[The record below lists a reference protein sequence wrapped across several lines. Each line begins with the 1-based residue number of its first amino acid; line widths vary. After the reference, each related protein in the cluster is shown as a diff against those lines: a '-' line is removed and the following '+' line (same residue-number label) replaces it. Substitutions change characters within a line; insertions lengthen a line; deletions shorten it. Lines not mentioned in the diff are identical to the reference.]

1 MGQLPKFNT
10 EKWGPFSLL
19 ASCCVT
25 KIGIGGFFLAI
36 YRIICLKWPLQGMK
50 KLKQISNELIV
61 LEWITAFF
69 LSGIHMSGIG
79 FTGTDLSL
87 AFCRYLYLH
96 TFWTIKYVRSRS
108 YCSKLFSPSF
118 VVYTDSKV
126 EIQDFL
132 IPPIYLHLNFCNSP
146 VWYIAFDE
154 LDFFPSLNWIFCL

>member
-1 MGQLPKFNT
+1 MLIGAPIPILVLASLVT
-10 EKWGPFSLL
+10 EKPIGNLFGKNICWLYSFL

-87 AFCRYLYLH
+87 AFCRYLYIHSGPSSTLCCISLGRCFLGLE
-96 TFWTIKYVRSRS
+96 TRVIIKI
-108 YCSKLFSPSF
+108 SKNP
-118 VVYTDSKV
+118 
-126 EIQDFL
+126 
-132 IPPIYLHLNFCNSP
+132 C
-146 VWYIAFDE
+146 
-154 LDFFPSLNWIFCL
+154 